1 MTLLRHALIWAA
13 MTLTAVTVLPALTAV
28 DTTTTLIARWQH
40 QLDASLGA
48 KSAAQIVERTMRSAG
63 SASVLSPGAGGP
75 SATAAQRGY
84 RLALTLMLM
93 RAMTLLAWLPV
104 LLPLWLAAVVQGW
117 VLREIASHRFS
128 GGNQQVHQLCALG
141 AVGAGGAGALALVLP
156 VPLPLPSIPL
166 LGMLLAVL
174 ITGAVAHCPR
184 WRG

>member
-28 DTTTTLIARWQH
+28 ETTSTLIARWQQ
-40 QLDASLGA
+40 QLHASLGA
-48 KSAAQIVERTMRSAG
+48 KPAAQIAERALWLPG
-63 SASVLSPGAGGP
+63 SASASAVRPGQSP
-75 SATAAQRGY
+75 ATAAQRGY
-84 RLALTLMLM
+84 RLALTLVLM

-117 VLREIASHRFS
+117 VMREIASHRFS
-128 GGNQQVHQLCALG
+128 GGNPQLHQLCALG

-156 VPLPLPSIPL
+156 VPLPLSSIPL
-166 LGMLLAVL
+166 LGMLLAAL